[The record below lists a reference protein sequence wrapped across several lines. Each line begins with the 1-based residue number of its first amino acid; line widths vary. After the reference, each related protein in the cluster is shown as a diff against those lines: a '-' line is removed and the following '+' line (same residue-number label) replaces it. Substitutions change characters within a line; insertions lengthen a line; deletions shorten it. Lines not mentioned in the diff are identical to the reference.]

1 MGKSGYRKNTRKSLS
16 ADNPAAP
23 THQPAGLNVGSE
35 QPAQR
40 QQTQVSVRAQSF
52 QAFEGP
58 VPPPAMLAEYERI
71 FPGCAER
78 LVAMAESQLS
88 HRQSL
93 ESTVVRG
100 NVAAEKRGQW
110 MAFVL
115 ALLVIASGVILVAS
129 GKNVEGLI
137 AIIGT
142 LVSLAGVF
150 VYGRYQQNKERAG
163 KREEQQQLQLPLG
176 E

>member
-1 MGKSGYRKNTRKSLS
+1 MGKSRRRTHTQKSLS
-16 ADNPAAP
+16 ADSPSTP
-23 THQPAGLNVGSE
+23 TNQPAGLDIQPD

-40 QQTQVSVRAQSF
+40 QQSQVSVRAQSF
-52 QAFEGP
+52 QAFQGP
-58 VPPPAMLAEYERI
+58 VPPPGMLAEYERI

-88 HRQSL
+88 HRQGL
-93 ESTVVRG
+93 ESAVVHS

-115 ALLVIASGVILVAS
+115 AFAAIAGGVILIAL
-129 GKNVEGLI
+129 GKDIQGLATI
-137 AIIGT
+137 LTT
-142 LVSLAGVF
+142 LVALAGVF
-150 VYGRYQQNKERAG
+150 VYGRYQQNKERAD

-176 E
+176 Q